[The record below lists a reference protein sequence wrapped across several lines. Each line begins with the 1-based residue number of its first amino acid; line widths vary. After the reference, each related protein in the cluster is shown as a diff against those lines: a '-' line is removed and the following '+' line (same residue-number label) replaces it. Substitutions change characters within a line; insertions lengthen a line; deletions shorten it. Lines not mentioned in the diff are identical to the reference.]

1 MNPSPLIAL
10 AVATPAM
17 GALFIWV
24 FREWPNPRDAV
35 SLISG
40 AVLLYLVLSIYPDVA
55 GGLRPSS
62 SFGELLP
69 GIEVAFVV
77 EPLGMLFSLVSSS
90 LWIIT
95 TVYSIGYMRGQK
107 DENQS
112 RFFLFFALSISAAIA
127 IAFAGH
133 LFTLFIA
140 YEALTLATYPLVAHY
155 GTDAAKRGARV
166 YLGLLLST
174 SIGFLLVAIITTWN
188 IAGTLDFVPGGILR
202 GKAEPWLVSLLLVL
216 YVFGI
221 GKAAVM
227 PFHRWLPSAMVA
239 PAPVSAL
246 LHAVAV
252 VKAGVFT
259 ILKVVVYVFGVDL
272 LAELGSSEWL
282 LYVAG
287 ATVLL
292 ASLVAL
298 REDNLKARLAYSTIS
313 QLSYIVLAA
322 MLANSLG
329 IIGGAMH
336 IATHAFGKI
345 TLFFCA
351 GAIYASTGEI
361 VISRMRG
368 IGRRMPWTMGAFAV
382 AAISMIGLPP
392 TAGFVSKWY
401 VLLGALDAGHMVA
414 IAIIIASTLLNA
426 AYFLPIVYAA
436 FFCPEAEFKRGGNGE
451 TSTAIVIGLTASAAI
466 TILLFLFPNALLG
479 LAGQL
484 VGRLP

>member
-1 MNPSPLIAL
+1 MSPTPLVIL
-10 AVATPAM
+10 AVVTPAV
-17 GALFIWV
+17 AASLIWV
-24 FREWPNPRDAV
+24 FRDWANTRDAI
-35 SLISG
+35 SLIFGVALLSM
-40 AVLLYLVLSIYPDVA
+40 VLALYPQVA
-55 GGLRPSS
+55 DGLRLSS
-62 SFGELLP
+62 NFGEMLP
-69 GIEVAFVV
+69 GLEIAFVV
-77 EPLGMLFSLVSSS
+77 EPLGMLFALVSSS
-90 LWIIT
+90 LWIVT
-95 TVYSIGYMRGQK
+95 TVYSIGYMRYQK
-107 DENQS
+107 DAHQG
-112 RFFLFFALSISAAIA
+112 RFFMFFALSISAAIG
-127 IAFAGH
+127 IAFAGN

-155 GTDAAKRGARV
+155 GTDAARRGARV

-174 SIGFLLVAIITTWN
+174 SIGFLLVAIIATWSL
-188 IAGTLDFVPGGILR
+188 AGTLEFIPGGILA
-202 GKAEPWLVSLLLVL
+202 GKVEPWAASLLLVL

-259 ILKVVVYVFGVDL
+259 ILKVMVYVFGIDF
-272 LAELGSSEWL
+272 LAGIGAREWL
-282 LYVAG
+282 MYIAG
-287 ATVLL
+287 ATVLI

-322 MLANSLG
+322 LLASSLG

-361 VISRMRG
+361 DISRMRG
-368 IGRRMPWTMGAFAV
+368 VGRRMPWTMGAFAV

-401 VLLGALDAGHMVA
+401 VLLGALDADQMVA
-414 IAIIIASTLLNA
+414 VVIIVVSTLLNA

-436 FFCPEAEFKRGGNGE
+436 FFGDEMEYKRGECGE
-451 TSTAIVIGLTASAAI
+451 APTAMVFAMTTSAAI
-466 TILLFLFPNALLG
+466 AVLLFLFPGALLG

-484 VGRLP
+484 VGDLP